1 MRISPV
7 SLCDYRQF
15 APEEEQRRAL
25 ADLLNGWGG
34 TAWREKKNCAEL
46 PMRVVEFGPDRRI
59 RITVAA
65 GSRDVAVR
73 GAGAGVVPG
82 GCMAP
87 GPGSEPA
94 GHVAEAAADLAGNRL
109 A

>member
-1 MRISPV
+1 MTMGISPV

-15 APEEEQRRAL
+15 AREEEQRRAL

-34 TAWREKKNCAEL
+34 TAWREKKNCTEL

-73 GAGAGVVPG
+73 GSGAGVVPG

-87 GPGSEPA
+87 GRAPSQQGT
-94 GHVAEAAADLAGNRL
+94 
-109 A
+109 